1 MPIENKLQCSVN
13 QSVKLSG
20 TCRVAPD
27 IFQGPFLYKHFG
39 KISTINLQIKL
50 CHPGAISKGLSNN
63 FGYCLLPLLTSETQ
77 CAILHIPGE
86 ENPDRVLR
94 VIQTEVKAR
103 MNWIRKEKRI
113 AIYNRDGNIC
123 LYCGSNNN
131 LSLDHIIPRSKGGS
145 NDTSN
150 LITCCIAC
158 NSSRQEMDINV
169 HISTYSN
176 PKAIRDRIT
185 NSLSKR
191 IKQKGL
197 K

>member
-1 MPIENKLQCSVN
+1 M
-13 QSVKLSG
+13 
-20 TCRVAPD
+20 
-27 IFQGPFLYKHFG
+27 
-39 KISTINLQIKL
+39 
-50 CHPGAISKGLSNN
+50 
-63 FGYCLLPLLTSETQ
+63 LPLLTSETQ

-191 IKQKGL
+191 IK
-197 K
+197 